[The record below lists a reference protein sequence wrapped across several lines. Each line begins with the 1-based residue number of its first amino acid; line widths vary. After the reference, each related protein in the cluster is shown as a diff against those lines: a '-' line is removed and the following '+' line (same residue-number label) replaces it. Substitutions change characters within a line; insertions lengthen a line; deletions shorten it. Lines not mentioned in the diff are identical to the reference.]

1 MKPLYYLPF
10 SLFLFAASS
19 ANGDDLSLLS
29 DTKKNLLYYERENI
43 DAEHQKLRNDWL
55 SPINLNGSYSTNKSA
70 QGDYHNTLGSVSA
83 SLSQDIFRSG
93 GITYQIDYAD
103 AKQQTRSIQLKQTI
117 ASLNGQIFNTL
128 LNLKKN
134 NYQLEQSHL
143 RLKNKEIEIFIKHQ
157 LYDAGKVDITELN
170 NALMAKSSELK
181 TLSSLRYTI
190 AQEHLQLSKYSDIDP
205 DTVSLPTFSLI
216 EKNSY
221 LKDQFDLAYH
231 RSQSETL
238 ARLYDV
244 TKTKYLPSLALNT
257 TVGYQNYDAHE
268 LPTDYRGNYY
278 TAGLSLSIPLS
289 YNASSTIQESRSAYL
304 KENASTADKSRE
316 IEAIYK
322 QSLEL
327 IASYNDVIAITHQN
341 LTLYNDLIQATQA
354 GVNAGVK
361 TGYDL
366 QTLKNT
372 KSIEELEIKI
382 NEINIQIELAK
393 LHFSLNTSK
402 DIR

>member
-1 MKPLYYLPF
+1 MKYITFGVIFTCIQMQLLG
-10 SLFLFAASS
+10 SDETVLLSS
-19 ANGDDLSLLS
+19 EKQSLLR
-29 DTKKNLLYYERENI
+29 YEQDNI
-43 DAEHQKLRNDWL
+43 DAEHKKLRNDWIA
-55 SPINLNGSYSTNKSA
+55 PINLNGSYSNSKNA
-70 QGDYHNTLGSVSA
+70 QGDYHSILGSVSA

-103 AKQQTRSIQLKQTI
+103 AKQHARSIQLKKTI
-117 ASLNGQIFNTL
+117 ASLNAQIFNTL
-128 LNLKKN
+128 LTLKKN
-134 NYQLEQSHL
+134 GYLLEQSNL

-190 AQEHLQLSKYSDIDP
+190 AQEHLELSKYSDIDP
-205 DTVSLPTFSLI
+205 SVVSLPTFSLI
-216 EKNSY
+216 EKESY
-221 LKDQFDLAYH
+221 LKDQFDLAYNK
-231 RSQSETL
+231 SQSEAL
-238 ARLYDV
+238 SRLYDV
-244 TKTKYLPSLALNT
+244 TTTKYLPSLALNA
-257 TVGYQNYDAHE
+257 TVGYQNYNARE
-268 LPTDYRGNYY
+268 LPTDYQGNYY
-278 TAGLSLSIPLS
+278 TAGLSVNLPLS
-289 YNASSTIQESRSAYL
+289 YNASSIIQEAKSAYL
-304 KENASTADKSRE
+304 KESAATADKGRE
-316 IEAIYK
+316 VEALYQ

-327 IASYNDVIAITHQN
+327 IANYKDVIAITQQN
-341 LTLYNDLIQATQA
+341 LALYDDLITAIQA

-372 KSIEELEIKI
+372 KAIEELEIRI

>member
-19 ANGDDLSLLS
+19 ANGDDLSLLN

-70 QGDYHNTLGSVSA
+70 QGDYHNTLTSVSA

-181 TLSSLRYTI
+181 TLSSLRYAI

-221 LKDQFDLAYH
+221 LKDQFDLAYN

-372 KSIEELEIKI
+372 KSIEELEVKI

>member
-1 MKPLYYLPF
+1 MKLKH
-10 SLFLFAASS
+10 SLSVFLLIASY
-19 ANGDDLSLLS
+19 ANGDGFSLLS
-29 DTKKNLLYYERENI
+29 EPKQSVLRYENENI
-43 DAEHQKLRNDWL
+43 DAEHEKLRMDWL
-55 SPINLNGSYSTNKSA
+55 SPINLNGSYTNNKSA
-70 QGDYHNTLGSVSA
+70 QGNYHNTLGSVSA

-93 GITYQIDYAD
+93 GITYQIEYAD

-117 ASLNGQIFNTL
+117 ASLNGQIFTTL

-134 NYQLEQSHL
+134 GYLLEQSNL

-181 TLSSLRYTI
+181 TLSSIRYSI
-190 AQEHLQLSKYSDIDP
+190 AQGHLELSKYSDIDP
-205 DTVSLPTFSLI
+205 DTISLPTFSLI
-216 EKNSY
+216 EKDSY
-221 LKDQFDLAYH
+221 LKNQFDLAYNK
-231 RSQSETL
+231 SQSETL

-244 TKTKYLPSLALNT
+244 TKTKYLPSLALNA
-257 TVGYQNYDAHE
+257 TVGYQNYDARE
-268 LPTDYRGNYY
+268 LPTDYKGDYY
-278 TAGLSLSIPLS
+278 MAGFSLNLPLS
-289 YNASSTIQESRSAYL
+289 YNASSTIQEARSAYL
-304 KENASTADKSRE
+304 KESAATADKSRE
-316 IEAIYK
+316 IEALYK

-327 IASYNDVIAITHQN
+327 IDSYNDIIAITRKN
-341 LTLYNDLIQATQA
+341 LTLYDDLIQAIQA

-366 QTLKNT
+366 QTLQNT
-372 KSIEELEIKI
+372 KAIEELEIQI